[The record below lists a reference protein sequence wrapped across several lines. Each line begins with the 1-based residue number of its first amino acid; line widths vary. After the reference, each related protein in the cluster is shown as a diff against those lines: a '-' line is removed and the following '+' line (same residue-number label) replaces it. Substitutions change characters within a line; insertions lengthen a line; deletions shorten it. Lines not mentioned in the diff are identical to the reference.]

1 MVRNLNKKDMKKA
14 LKNLDLFKQFE
25 TFIQGKIPQELEV
38 FVWESNTK
46 SWRRIINL
54 SHKIV

>member
-1 MVRNLNKKDMKKA
+1 MKKA